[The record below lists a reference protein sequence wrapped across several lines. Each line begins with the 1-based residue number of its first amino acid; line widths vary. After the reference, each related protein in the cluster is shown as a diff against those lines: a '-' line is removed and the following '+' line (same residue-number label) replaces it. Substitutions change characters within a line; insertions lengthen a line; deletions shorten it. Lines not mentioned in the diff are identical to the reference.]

1 MSKSHHEES
10 EDELDLSYA
19 APRTLCVLGISFTQF
34 VVLGLLVLLPGL
46 QKSGAK

>member
-10 EDELDLSYA
+10 EDELDPSYA